1 MKKNS
6 SFKLKSGNKPSVAKL
21 SGVEKSPMKKMPEI
35 VKGKG
40 GYTYRY
46 TSPDEMYDKK
56 FPQYKGSHAKPMVY
70 VSDQLEI
77 KGQFDKDFTKVKHGS
92 DEYDRIMKEIGGNLK
107 TKPGKPKI
115 DDLLPKPNKD
125 IKGKLYK
132 YAKKK

>member
-6 SFKLKSGNKPSVAKL
+6 SFKLRSGNKPSVAKL

-35 VKGKG
+35 IKGKG

-46 TSPDEMYDKK
+46 TSPDEMYDKQ
-56 FPQYKGSHAKPMVY
+56 FPQYKGKAAKPMVY
-70 VSDQLEI
+70 VSDKLEI
-77 KGQFDKDFTKVKHGS
+77 KGPFDKDFSTVKNKS
-92 DEYDRIMKEIGGNLK
+92 DEYDRIMKEISGRLK
-107 TKPGKPKI
+107 TSPKKPKI

-125 IKGKLYK
+125 IKGELYK

>member
-6 SFKLKSGNKPSVAKL
+6 SFKLRSGNKPSVAKL

-56 FPQYKGSHAKPMVY
+56 FPQYKGSDAKPMVY

-77 KGQFDKDFTKVKHGS
+77 KGPFDKGFTKIKNKS
-92 DEYDRIMKEIGGNLK
+92 DEYDRIMKEIGGKLK
-107 TKPGKPKI
+107 TSPKKPEIGN
-115 DDLLPKPNKD
+115 LLPKPNKN
-125 IKGKLYK
+125 IKGQLYK
-132 YAKKK
+132 YAK